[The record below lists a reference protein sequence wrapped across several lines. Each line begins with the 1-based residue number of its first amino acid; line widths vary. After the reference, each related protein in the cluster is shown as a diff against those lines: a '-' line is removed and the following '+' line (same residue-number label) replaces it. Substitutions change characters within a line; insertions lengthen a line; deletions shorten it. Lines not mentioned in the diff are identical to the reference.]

1 MNSLPEQT
9 MIASASQKEGEKER
23 EGERASEVKRV
34 PEQGSPKGGSNVSTC
49 LSATLDNQHSKQMK
63 THAYTDRA
71 EWEKGEQREN
81 GETEERWRFV
91 LYLALAKVNW
101 FSTSTPSLS
110 FFWSG
115 WRVRLCL
122 GLSARLLV
130 AALPV
135 SLLPQLCHVLA
146 LWTAV
151 NTHTYGTHTHTYA
164 GSCCHHSFSHFF
176 SLLLGKVCSF
186 YRCCLFVNM
195 SVFLKSPTHYVLH
208 MRLMHAR
215 LSPESW
221 QRRQHCQLQS
231 TKLNRSLSCV
241 ALSGHLATRSHG
253 ILHIIKITWLLKCV
267 LLLQCAHLKRGVI

>member
-1 MNSLPEQT
+1 MR
-9 MIASASQKEGEKER
+9 EKER
-23 EGERASEVKRV
+23 GLKRWKEVKRV

-63 THAYTDRA
+63 THAYPDRA
-71 EWEKGEQREN
+71 EWEQEEQREN

-91 LYLALAKVNW
+91 LCLALAKVNW

-151 NTHTYGTHTHTYA
+151 NTHTYGTHTHIHMQAAVVITA
-164 GSCCHHSFSHFF
+164 FLTFFSPSGQSLLVLSLLFICQHERIFKVTHSLCAAHAINARAALAWKLATPTTLPIAVNKVKSIVKSRHFISPFSHNEPWHF
-176 SLLLGKVCSF
+176 
-186 YRCCLFVNM
+186 
-195 SVFLKSPTHYVLH
+195 THY
-208 MRLMHAR
+208 
-215 LSPESW
+215 
-221 QRRQHCQLQS
+221 
-231 TKLNRSLSCV
+231 
-241 ALSGHLATRSHG
+241 
-253 ILHIIKITWLLKCV
+253 
-267 LLLQCAHLKRGVI
+267 